1 MKTQFI
7 LDCIEPDK
15 DVDGCC
21 TTNQQLLNSDSTDL
35 NTIYIPCA
43 ALAMQAFLNISSSF
57 LLLSFLYNYCY
68 HIPIKGK
75 HGVIIGKST
84 LVGLPCYSILR
95 KQGCECDQCD
105 INTRDIASVA
115 QKADLLVS
123 GVGKPGLIQNNWLQS
138 GVSIIDI
145 GTRCIKDCYGKCID
159 CWLIC

>member
-7 LDCIEPDK
+7 LDCIEPEK

-68 HIPIKGK
+68 HIPVKGK

-123 GVGKPGLIQNNWLQS
+123 AVGKPGLIQNNWLQS

-159 CWLIC
+159 C